1 VPRSRPRSPTL
12 TQHAPHK
19 RRASLL
25 QHGPNSGKGPG
36 PVPVI
41 YFALLLIAQ
50 HVIGFANLHES
61 RLRPWSARG
70 FSVIPSTLL
79 CDMPAHLLKLLSSL
93 RRLVWVL
100 ICTQCGSVKQ
110 KSSLCACASA
120 AAAAPGLQGP
130 HLGATS
136 RQASCMPACASTSSS
151 VGARCRRTRL
161 ALWRVRAE
169 GRGVAG
175 AHLLQ
180 CRVVR
185 ILGDAEDFIVVFPHC
200 RAPGTEPSGEVVSRL
215 TYKGKICSTPVRA
228 AQGNNQV
235 RTLAAALPFHTQLC
249 APINS
254 AWFPP
259 NKHAR

>member
-1 VPRSRPRSPTL
+1 MRPSSPYL
-12 TQHAPHK
+12 RARCRARVRAL
-19 RRASLL
+19 RRLHSTRHTSGGRRCL
-25 QHGPNSGKGPG
+25 QHGPNSDKWPG

-50 HVIGFANLHES
+50 HVIGFADLHES

-93 RRLVWVL
+93 RGLVWVL

-110 KSSLCACASA
+110 KSSLRACASA

-161 ALWRVRAE
+161 ALWRVRQ
-169 GRGVAG
+169 RGEEWQARTFFS
-175 AHLLQ
+175 AASSASLATP
-180 CRVVR
+180 R
-185 ILGDAEDFIVVFPHC
+185 IL
-200 RAPGTEPSGEVVSRL
+200 
-215 TYKGKICSTPVRA
+215 
-228 AQGNNQV
+228 
-235 RTLAAALPFHTQLC
+235 
-249 APINS
+249 
-254 AWFPP
+254 
-259 NKHAR
+259 